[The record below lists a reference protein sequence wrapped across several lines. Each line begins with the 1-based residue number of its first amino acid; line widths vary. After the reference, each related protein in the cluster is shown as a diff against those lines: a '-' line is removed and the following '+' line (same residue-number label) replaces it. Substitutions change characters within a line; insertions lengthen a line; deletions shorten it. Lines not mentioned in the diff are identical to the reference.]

1 MTGIGCDMLVEKGHA
16 QWSKR
21 ESGNLGGGDGVHPAA
36 KKMKLHGT
44 ELETSK
50 YGA

>member
-1 MTGIGCDMLVEKGHA
+1 MTGIGCDVLVEKGHA

-21 ESGNLGGGDGVHPAA
+21 ESGNLDEGGVHPAA